1 MKIRDK
7 GLKTMPMIKN
17 RSEAGKKLAEKLTD
31 IVKGEK
37 SIVLAIPRGGVV
49 VGKEIS
55 KKMICPLDVIISKK
69 ITPPSSPEYA
79 IGAITHDGTI
89 YRGENWDR
97 FSQEPKFEEEKNEK
111 RLEVKR
117 RLEEYRGNSDYKFD
131 DKTIILVDDGIATG
145 STVFVLLKWL
155 SEHKVKRIILA
166 VPVIPA
172 TTYEEMKPLVDILVA
187 LEIPTEFSAVGQF
200 YKEFDQ
206 VSDNEVMKIIANSK
220 IPRL

>member
-1 MKIRDK
+1 
-7 GLKTMPMIKN
+7 MIKN
-17 RSEAGKKLAEKLTD
+17 RSDAGSKLAEKLTD
-31 IVKGEK
+31 IVKGEE

-55 KKMICPLDVIISKK
+55 KKLSCPLDVIISKK
-69 ITPPSSPEYA
+69 ITPPSFPEYA
-79 IGAITHDGTI
+79 IGAITFDGTI

-97 FSQEPKFEEEKNEK
+97 YSQESKFEEEKNK
-111 RLEVKR
+111 KYLEVKR

-131 DKTIILVDDGIATG
+131 NKTVILVDDGIATG

-155 SEHKVKRIILA
+155 SKQKVKRIILA

-172 TTYEEMKPLVDILVA
+172 TTYEEMKPLVDNLVA
-187 LEIPTEFSAVGQF
+187 LEIPTEFTALGKF

-206 VSDNEVMKIIANSK
+206 VSDNEVMTILYKFKNTK
-220 IPRL
+220 L